1 MAQSDTP
8 NSSRRTRFALRTILA
23 QLTAT
28 AVIATALSVGTVAF
42 INSRST
48 VEQLSGEGFRLQAE
62 YANARVIEYSSS
74 ARHTVDLYSTLL
86 QDGVISP
93 DDLKEIGGHCIDVI
107 RANPRLSSA
116 GFGKPNGEAMWV
128 SIDANRQLRV
138 QSFLRDDS
146 GEMMRRSF
154 HVIADDEWQP
164 ETEEKSDYDGRQR
177 PWFNAALR
185 SAEHDSVWTA
195 PYLYIPEYV
204 PGVSLTKQVYDAQGT
219 FLGVAFV
226 DFELHFLS
234 RALEAFQADLPGA
247 QALVFDEVGT
257 VLAHTDP
264 TTTSRKNE
272 AGEMAMVRLD
282 NHSEPIVRRLASDLG
297 LPATIDSLD
306 NTRMEH
312 IEFDGERFVVIFHRA
327 KLVGERTRLDWMV
340 AVLVPEAV
348 ILAGVREQGWTS
360 AAVGALLFL
369 VFLLSVIVISRR
381 LSDSFYGFFD
391 EMQRLAELDLS
402 EPQRRDTRIREV
414 HALGDNIDHMRT
426 GLRSFER
433 YVSAAL
439 VRDLVRSGVEA
450 QPGGKDRE
458 VTILFS
464 DVEGFTTISESLEP
478 HQLAVKL
485 SHNLEEAS
493 LIVDAHEGTVDKY
506 IGDSV
511 MAFWNAPN
519 KVADHPLQAC
529 QAALE
534 IIERI
539 RQSADGPEPL
549 WPIRIG
555 INTTVALVGNLGSVS
570 HLDYTVIGDG
580 VNLAS
585 RIEGINKQYGTR
597 ILVGESTRQAVAEN
611 MLTRPVDRVIVKGQS
626 RPEPIH
632 ELIAQRAAASPAQLD
647 LARATTEAFT
657 AYLEQR
663 WEEAEAGYRRCLKY
677 SSEDPLARLFVER
690 CQALRGRDLP
700 SDWDGVY
707 SEPGP

>member
-1 MAQSDTP
+1 MTEENTS

-28 AVIATALSVGTVAF
+28 AVIATAISVGTVAF
-42 INSRST
+42 VNSRST
-48 VEQLSGEGFRLQAE
+48 VEQLSGEVFRLQAE

-74 ARHTVDLYSTLL
+74 ARQTIELNSAVI

-93 DDLKEIGGHCIDVI
+93 DDLEEIGGHFIDVL
-107 RANPRLSSA
+107 RSNPRLSSS

-128 SIDANRQLRV
+128 TIDANGEVRV
-138 QSFLRDDS
+138 QSFSRDDS
-146 GEMMRRSF
+146 GDTVRRSF
-154 HVIADDEWQP
+154 LVIEDDEWQL
-164 ETEEKSDYDGRQR
+164 ETEEKSDYDGRKR

-195 PYLYIPEYV
+195 PYLYVPEYV

-234 RALEAFQADLPGA
+234 RALEALQTDLPGA
-247 QALVFDEVGT
+247 QALVFDEAGT

-264 TTTSRKNE
+264 TTTSQKND
-272 AGEMAMVRLD
+272 AGEMAMVRLET
-282 NHSEPIVRRLASDLG
+282 HSEPIVRRLASDLG

-306 NTRMEH
+306 NTRMEY
-312 IEFDGERFVVIFHRA
+312 IEVDGERFVVLFHRA
-327 KLVGERTRLDWMV
+327 KLVRERSRLDWIV

-348 ILAGVREQGWTS
+348 ILADVREQGWTS

-391 EMQRLAELDLS
+391 EMKRLAELDLS
-402 EPQRRDTRIREV
+402 EPQRSHTRIREV
-414 HALGDNIDHMRT
+414 HALGDNLDHMRK

-450 QPGGKDRE
+450 QPGGQDRE
-458 VTILFS
+458 VTILFT
-464 DVEGFTTISESLEP
+464 DVEGFTTISEGLAPQE
-478 HQLAVKL
+478 LAVKL
-485 SHNLEEAS
+485 SYNLEEAS
-493 LIVDAHEGTVDKY
+493 QIVDAHEGTVDKY
-506 IGDSV
+506 IGDSL

-519 KVADHPLQAC
+519 AVDDHPLQAC

-555 INTTVALVGNLGSVS
+555 VNTAVALVGNLGSVS

-597 ILVGESTRQAVAEN
+597 ILVGESTRQAVAEH

-626 RPEPIH
+626 RLEPIH

-663 WEEAEAGYRRCLKY
+663 WEEAEAGYRRCLEL
-677 SSEDPLARLFVER
+677 SSDDSLALLFLER
-690 CQALRGRDLP
+690 CVVLSGRDLP
-700 SDWDGVY
+700 SDWNGVY
-707 SEPGP
+707 S